1 VLLKGILRG
10 DDATRALEH
19 GVDGIVVSNHGGRQV
34 DGSVAALDALVE
46 VRGAV
51 GPEPVVLVDSG
62 VRTGADVVK
71 AIALGANAVLL
82 GRPYVYGLAVGGQ
95 EGVEA
100 VITQLAAEVD
110 LTMALAGARSVAELE
125 PSIVT

>member
-1 VLLKGILRG
+1 M
-10 DDATRALEH
+10 
-19 GVDGIVVSNHGGRQV
+19 
-34 DGSVAALDALVE
+34 
-46 VRGAV
+46 
-51 GPEPVVLVDSG
+51 DSG

-110 LTMALAGARSVAELE
+110 LTMAVAGARSIAELE